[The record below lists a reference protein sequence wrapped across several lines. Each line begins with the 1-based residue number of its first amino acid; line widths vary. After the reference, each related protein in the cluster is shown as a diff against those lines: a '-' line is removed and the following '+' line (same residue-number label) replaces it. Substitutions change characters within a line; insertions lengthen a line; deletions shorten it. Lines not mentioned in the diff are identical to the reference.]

1 MRAHPPRHRPRARRN
16 AALEPLK
23 ITALEPLT
31 PRGAPCADA
40 RRGRR
45 QRHAR
50 AAPSRGA
57 ALGDRAAGVAA
68 PARPRGAPPAPF
80 LCPNQNC
87 PASFSLSLYRA
98 RSLSIAVS
106 LSLSLALSLSVSLSL
121 SLSLPACFFL
131 SLYRARALSLSLSLS
146 IARSLARALSLSLSR
161 SLSRSLSLALSLS
174 ARARALSL
182 CAPPLFTSWG
192 VARLSWRT
200 AWACAQSSAD
210 ALALF
215 PSPTAQP
222 LVPPPSS
229 LPYKVDTSRPSLRT
243 NWTRL
248 VVARRRRR
256 PPRCPARARLRAPRV
271 AAAPAPVGGD
281 GGGGGG
287 EGRGA
292 AYLREQRA
300 ATGRRRRAGP
310 VGPGGGPVGPGG
322 RAGCRGCAA
331 RALGRRGRARG
342 ARPGAAGA
350 AEGLGRAESAG
361 RGRRARAGPRRGGG
375 RFGAAVGTYHVAAH
389 GGVSRAVRTREGAEG
404 WRPGVQKGSPRAA
417 PLRQAKA
424 FALTAGALRR
434 HSPSASWPPPAS
446 TSCSRCTS
454 SPEGRGVSD

>member
-1 MRAHPPRHRPRARRN
+1 MAV
-16 AALEPLK
+16 
-23 ITALEPLT
+23 
-31 PRGAPCADA
+31 
-40 RRGRR
+40 
-45 QRHAR
+45 
-50 AAPSRGA
+50 
-57 ALGDRAAGVAA
+57 AGVAGSPEPSLTETRHSA
-68 PARPRGAPPAPF
+68 SSASTPNFEPPVRVWERVPSGEEHLPSPFHPVCSRRCARGVGGH
-80 LCPNQNC
+80 
-87 PASFSLSLYRA
+87 A
-98 RSLSIAVS
+98 R
-106 LSLSLALSLSVSLSL
+106 
-121 SLSLPACFFL
+121 
-131 SLYRARALSLSLSLS
+131 R
-146 IARSLARALSLSLSR
+146 
-161 SLSRSLSLALSLS
+161 
-174 ARARALSL
+174 ARARADARP
-182 CAPPLFTSWG
+182 CAVEALGGASFMDEDISVVAALEISPAHKRVHAANARASPPRASPG
-192 VARLSWRT
+192 RAGRAGAAQRLRWD
-200 AWACAQSSAD
+200 AD
-210 ALALF
+210 SGGRSPPAGR
-215 PSPTAQP
+215 PSPRARVDEVF
-222 LVPPPSS
+222 LSDSEVPPPS